1 VNTVPPPPERDLPP
15 GEQDRRRR
23 ELVALI
29 RAEQAAVEESARRR
43 RRYTPPIT
51 AATVAAVV
59 VGAFALGQVV
69 PRDVGETPA
78 AAEPAR
84 LTQAQAQAY
93 LTQCLT
99 RNTRFLAS
107 VHLPARAAAYRP
119 VLTVTDPDFRT
130 SRRALV
136 VAASAQGRAVWCHGS
151 PATTIRVKA
160 FAPGVPY
167 DSMTR
172 FSTVP
177 ASALSAIGSASAA
190 STGSVWRAPL
200 SASEMVVAAE
210 NRFVAVADWMSHR
223 DLVMAWGRYSP
234 QVTRVTVQYNGGAE
248 HDVAVVGG
256 LWADA
261 RRVPPRP
268 LPPES
273 SAEGLDGLGDPSKV
287 NLKAL
292 ETAYMANLRHVVT
305 VRGYDSSGRLLH
317 ATEPKFSCEMVGDLP
332 SCKRQDIPPAV
343 SVDR

>member
-1 VNTVPPPPERDLPP
+1 MNTVPPPPERDLPP

-29 RAEQAAVEESARRR
+29 RAEQATAEAAARRR
-43 RRYTPPIT
+43 RRFAPLIT
-51 AATVAAVV
+51 AATVAAVL
-59 VGAFALGQVV
+59 VGAFTLGQVV
-69 PRDVGETPA
+69 PHDARDTPA

-99 RNTRFLAS
+99 RNTRFLAT

-130 SRRALV
+130 SQRALV
-136 VAASAQGRAVWCHGS
+136 VAASADGRAVWCHGS

-167 DSMTR
+167 DRMTR
-172 FSTVP
+172 FSTGSGST
-177 ASALSAIGSASAA
+177 ASAIGSASTA
-190 STGSVWRAPL
+190 SAGSVWRAPQ
-200 SASEMVVAAE
+200 SASEMLTAVQ

-234 QVTRVTVQYNGGAE
+234 QVKRVTVQYNGGAE
-248 HDVAVVGG
+248 HDVTVVGG
-256 LWADA
+256 VWADA

-268 LPPES
+268 VPPAS
-273 SAEGLDGLGDPSKV
+273 SAEGLEGLGDRSKV
-287 NLKAL
+287 NVKAL
-292 ETAYMANLRHVVT
+292 ETEYMAHFRHVVR

-317 ATEPKFSCEMVGDLP
+317 ATEPKIICGMAGDLP
-332 SCKRQDIPPAV
+332 SCKHQDIPPAV

>member
-1 VNTVPPPPERDLPP
+1 MNTVPPPPERDLPP
-15 GEQDRRRR
+15 GAQDRRRR

-29 RAEQAAVEESARRR
+29 RAEQAAVEESAPRR
-43 RRYTPPIT
+43 RRYAPLIT
-51 AATVAAVV
+51 AATVAAVL

-69 PRDVGETPA
+69 PHDAGETPA
-78 AAEPAR
+78 AAQPAR

-93 LTQCLT
+93 LAQCLT
-99 RNTRFLAS
+99 SNTRFLAS

-136 VAASAQGRAVWCHGS
+136 VAASAEGRAVWCHGS

-167 DSMTR
+167 DRMTR
-172 FSTVP
+172 FST
-177 ASALSAIGSASAA
+177 ASGSTALAIGAA
-190 STGSVWRAPL
+190 STASAGSVWRAPQ
-200 SASEMVVAAE
+200 SASEMLTAVQ

-256 LWADA
+256 VWADA

-273 SAEGLDGLGDPSKV
+273 SAEGLDGLGNPSKA
-287 NLKAL
+287 NLRAL
-292 ETAYMANLRHVVT
+292 ETAYMASLRHVVT
-305 VRGYDSSGRLLH
+305 VRGYDSGGRLLH
-317 ATEPKFSCEMVGDLP
+317 ATEPKISCGTVGDLP